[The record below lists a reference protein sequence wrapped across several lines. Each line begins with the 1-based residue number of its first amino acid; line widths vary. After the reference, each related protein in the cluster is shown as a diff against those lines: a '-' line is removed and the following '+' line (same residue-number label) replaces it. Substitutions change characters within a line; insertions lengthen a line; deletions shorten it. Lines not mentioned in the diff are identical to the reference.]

1 MKIVVSDFAV
11 GRHFTPGQPYSF
23 CEISCA
29 ELLKRVKWNMDR
41 AKQGYRD
48 GVLLVPIEPEGIFS
62 STVRVTDENR
72 HLLRTVFEAR
82 RDGEEPYRKT
92 VIDAPKSPAKFVDV
106 VLYRNDVLAE
116 GKENSDLT
124 ADWEVIS
131 VNARLTEEQEP
142 MTPMTMARNFL
153 VLAGGTKGD
162 YTSEQFA
169 KSIVFWS
176 QHSMATR

>member
-1 MKIVVSDFAV
+1 MNTIVSNFAV
-11 GRHFTPGQPYSF
+11 DRHFTPGKSFSF
-23 CEISCA
+23 CEITCA

-41 AKQGYRD
+41 AREGYRP

-62 STVRVTDENR
+62 STVRITDENR

-82 RDGEEPYRKT
+82 REGEEPFRKT
-92 VIDAPKSPAKFVDV
+92 VIDAPKTPAKFVDV

-116 GKENSDLT
+116 GNENTDPT

-131 VNARLTEEQEP
+131 VNARLTEEPEP

-153 VLAGGTKGD
+153 VLTGGTKGE
-162 YTSEQFA
+162 YTAEQFA

-176 QHSMATR
+176 QHSMAAR